1 MQICIFPHVWKIL
14 YDSIQMK
21 KFLWI
26 MLSVILIS
34 ALSSSKIQALELA
47 DLTPALDQKVANM
60 KTTEAKVKWL
70 QKYSD
75 LLATP
80 KFTQSKDAKL
90 YEKLRWYSLNMLNV
104 FQHQLMEEQSQN
116 EAKNQTKN
124 TNTTTSQNTTPQYTQ
139 STKNLP
145 HIPDNFS
152 NVDVKK
158 VREAILSWHNSE
170 RNSVWVNPY
179 VYNLDLEWSATTRA
193 NTLAQSTKTSNLHSR
208 KAGDGYYNYK
218 SLLGRFSGVWIKFP
232 SSTKWAASFSESI
245 GYGSYKCSKSDCTQ
259 ELITAIKKTWTWLI
273 MREKS
278 SKGSHYRAVV
288 MKHFTQMWAWIAIDK
303 SHNRYYVV
311 FHYWVNF

>member
-1 MQICIFPHVWKIL
+1 MYVKVL
-14 YDSIQMK
+14 YGSIQMK

-34 ALSSSKIQALELA
+34 TFSFNKIQALELA

-90 YEKLRWYSLNMLNV
+90 YEKLRWYTLNMLNV
-104 FQHQLMEEQSQN
+104 FQHQLMEEQVKNIS
-116 EAKNQTKN
+116 KNQTK
-124 TNTTTSQNTTPQYTQ
+124 TKNTTTFQNTTPQYTQ

-145 HIPDNFS
+145 HISDNFS
-152 NVDVKK
+152 NIDVKK
-158 VREAILSWHNSE
+158 VREAIVSWHNDE
-170 RNSVWVNPY
+170 RNSVWVDSY
-179 VYNLDLEWSATTRA
+179 VYNLDLEWSATIWA
-193 NTLAQSTKTSNLHSR
+193 NKLANSGKTSNLHLR
-208 KAGDGYYNYK
+208 NPWDGYYNYN
-218 SLLGRFSGVWIKFP
+218 SMLSWFSGIWIKFP
-232 SSTKWAASFSESI
+232 AGIKWAASFSESI
-245 GYGSYKCSKSDCTQ
+245 GYGTYKCSKKDCTTD
-259 ELITAIKKTWTWLI
+259 LINAIKKTWIWLI
-273 MREKS
+273 MKEKAWN
-278 SKGSHYRAVV
+278 GSHYRAVV